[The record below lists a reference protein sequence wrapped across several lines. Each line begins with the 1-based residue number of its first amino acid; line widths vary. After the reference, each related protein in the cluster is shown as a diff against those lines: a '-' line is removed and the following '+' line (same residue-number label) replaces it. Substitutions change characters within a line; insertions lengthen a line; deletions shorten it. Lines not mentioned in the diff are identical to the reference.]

1 MIKDKIQNKGKFKFF
16 NYLNDEMRFVA
27 RNNISAYE
35 IPKLDWTSRKSSKPL
50 LIEYKILN
58 RVSNDSTLPINF
70 FSIID
75 VETTHRS
82 V

>member
-1 MIKDKIQNKGKFKFF
+1 
-16 NYLNDEMRFVA
+16 MRFVA

-58 RVSNDSTLPINF
+58 RVSNDSTLPINY
-70 FSIID
+70 FSIIYRLNYSSLSFEFAD
-75 VETTHRS
+75 MQDM
-82 V
+82 